1 MFVTSTDNKQQLLCR
16 PHFST
21 EAKKW
26 AQDAWYQQQIYCLIR
41 SKRARSLSLSE
52 VPVMHW
58 PLWLG
63 APHPVPG
70 CSAETSS
77 WCYLLSS
84 LILPHPEPPACL
96 LDIPSWPVRL
106 TSSSCVLH
114 THWHLRNASPCT
126 DSLPLR
132 RQNSSST
139 SEDVQF
145 LLPSWETAPP
155 KT

>member
-1 MFVTSTDNKQQLLCR
+1 MLCK
-16 PHFST
+16 HFFSS
-21 EAKKW
+21 EAKKG
-26 AQDAWYQQQIYCLIR
+26 AQDVWYQQQIHWLIR
-41 SKRARSLSLSE
+41 SKKEHSLSLSV

-63 APHPVPG
+63 APHPGPG
-70 CSAETSS
+70 YNAETSS

-84 LILPHPEPPACL
+84 LTLPHPEPPACL

-106 TSSSCVLH
+106 RSSSLMLH
-114 THWHLRNASPCT
+114 NHWHLRNTSPCT
-126 DSLPLR
+126 DSLPLL
-132 RQNSSST
+132 RQNSSSK
-139 SEDVQF
+139 SEDIQF